1 MGLCL
6 CRKLQLVHCDQVRRR
21 RLPAIEASRLRL
33 SEVCCLAVPCG
44 DVDLAVRYGHHLPE
58 RNDRRLDL
66 AISTRAVAV
75 STALKQDVKT
85 WEACTNLFNVIT
97 MRSLRSFP
105 QYRANCAAP

>member
-1 MGLCL
+1 M
-6 CRKLQLVHCDQVRRR
+6 
-21 RLPAIEASRLRL
+21 LR
-33 SEVCCLAVPCG
+33 
-44 DVDLAVRYGHHLPE
+44 
-58 RNDRRLDL
+58 DL